1 MGFLRTISTRR
12 LVGLGAALVVV
23 SASVAT
29 LAVTASGGGGALP
42 PAKPLP
48 EAIHDSLAGIDVEG
62 VSARVT
68 FTNNLFPSG
77 ALLGSAA
84 PALLS
89 GGSGRL
95 WLTAD
100 GRGRLELQSDAG
112 DAQITWRPG
121 TLSVYDSSSDTVY
134 RVALPV
140 SAPRSDTG
148 TVPTVAQISAAL
160 ARIETDA
167 VLSGAEPV
175 DIAGLPAYAVLL
187 TPKQDGGLLG
197 AVEVSWDAARAVPL
211 RVAVYARGVSSP
223 VLALTANEVT
233 YGPVADDVVDVAPPA
248 DAHVVDLGHPTP
260 GAGSGSQSSVTGL
273 DAVRAAA
280 GFPVAAPD
288 TLAGLPR
295 RGVRLV
301 GSGDRRAAVADYGM
315 GPGAV
320 IVVQRPVPPSGSG
333 TGPLASLPTVSVG
346 GHTAH
351 ELATPLGTIVTWHS
365 GGVMTVVAGSVP
377 RGVAERAARELA

>member
-12 LVGLGAALVVV
+12 LVGLGGALVVV

-48 EAIHDSLAGIDVEG
+48 EAIHDSLAGAGIDG

-77 ALLGSAA
+77 ALLGNAA
-84 PALLS
+84 PALVS

-112 DAQITWRPG
+112 DAQVTWRPG
-121 TLSVYDSSSDTVY
+121 ALSAYDPSSNTVY
-134 RVALPV
+134 RASLPI
-140 SAPRSDTG
+140 SASPSG
-148 TVPTVAQISAAL
+148 QPAVPTVAQISAAL
-160 ARIETDA
+160 ARIGTNA

-187 TPKQDGGLLG
+187 TPKQDGGLFG
-197 AVEVSWDAARAVPL
+197 AVGVSWDAARAVPL
-211 RVAVYARGVSSP
+211 RVAVYARGVASP
-223 VLALTANEVT
+223 VLALTADEVT
-233 YGPVADDVVDVAPPA
+233 YGRVADDVVDIAPPA
-248 DAHVVDLGHPTP
+248 GAHVVDLGRPTP
-260 GAGSGSQSSVTGL
+260 GAETRSQSSVSGL

-288 TLAGLPR
+288 TLAGLR
-295 RGVRLV
+295 RRDVRLV
-301 GSGDRRAAVADYGM
+301 GSGDRRAAVAAYGT
-315 GPGAV
+315 GPGSV

-346 GHTAH
+346 AHTAH
-351 ELATPLGTIVTWHS
+351 ELATPLGTIVTWRS
-365 GGVMTVVAGSVP
+365 GGVTTVVAGSIP
-377 RGVAERAARELA
+377 RGVAESAARELE